1 MKKRIASILIAA
13 AVMGMSVSVWA
24 APSISEIIPE
34 APQVNQGNLSSNQQV
49 IVQNANTGAY
59 VNKDVAK
66 VVEEV
71 NNGNTKV
78 EINKVLTDLKVDT
91 NSELKTEKNQKVNPT
106 LYETITP
113 FIDLAIQ
120 ENNNISFK
128 LDGEIEVTMTVEAV
142 KGMDKKDLLILVL
155 DPETGAVQ
163 FVSIDKLNKET
174 GEVTATFSKL
184 GAIAFLEKSPLVTK
198 EISPENYEN
207 EKVKA
212 AAAELKDKKD
222 LNLKELV
229 SVLLGT
235 EDEELVIGDKT
246 ININDYVS
254 PTGLMDIAIAM
265 GDEYHY
271 NMSGEFDA
279 KINKSI
285 ADIDWQ
291 SMVSS
296 AFADFDVEAA
306 AENPESL
313 VELGEFT
320 VDGSFLMQMNPVTGE
335 AEYVQ
340 EPTLSFAYPEAET
353 EVEEETAE
361 EEAAEDENALMQWTT
376 TDKNASEEYPNLVI
390 EGTLKTVGPCA
401 LFLNSAE

>member
-91 NSELKTEKNQKVNPT
+91 NSELKTEKNQIVNPT

-198 EISPENYEN
+198 KVSPENYEN

-265 GDEYHY
+265 GDEYQY

-291 SMVSS
+291 SMVSG

-306 AENPESL
+306 AENPENL

>member
-91 NSELKTEKNQKVNPT
+91 NSELKTEKNQIVNPT

-198 EISPENYEN
+198 EVSPENYEN

-265 GDEYHY
+265 GDEYQY

-291 SMVSS
+291 SMVSG

-306 AENPESL
+306 AENPENL

>member
-1 MKKRIASILIAA
+1 MKKRIVGILIAA
-13 AVMGMSVSVWA
+13 AVMSMSVSVWA

-34 APQVNQGNLSSNQQV
+34 APQVSQGSLSANQQIV
-49 IVQNANTGAY
+49 VQNANTGAY
-59 VNKDVAK
+59 TNKDVAN

-71 NNGNTKV
+71 NNGDKKV

-91 NSELKTEKNQKVNPT
+91 NSELKTEKNQIVNPT

-198 EISPENYEN
+198 EVSPENYEN

-212 AAAELKDKKD
+212 ATAELKDKKD

-265 GDEYHY
+265 GDEYQY

-291 SMVSS
+291 SMVSN

>member
-91 NSELKTEKNQKVNPT
+91 NSELKTEKNQIVNPT

-198 EISPENYEN
+198 EVSPENYEN

-212 AAAELKDKKD
+212 ATAELKDKED

-265 GDEYHY
+265 GDEYQY

>member
-91 NSELKTEKNQKVNPT
+91 NSELKTEKNQIVNPT

-198 EISPENYEN
+198 EVSPESYEN

-229 SVLLGT
+229 SVLLDT

-265 GDEYHY
+265 GDEYQY

-320 VDGSFLMQMNPVTGE
+320 VEGSFLMQMNPVTGE

>member
-91 NSELKTEKNQKVNPT
+91 NSELKTEKNQIVNPT

-198 EISPENYEN
+198 EVSPENYEN

-212 AAAELKDKKD
+212 ATAELKDKKD

-265 GDEYHY
+265 GDEYQY

-320 VDGSFLMQMNPVTGE
+320 VEGSFLMQMNPVTGE

>member
-91 NSELKTEKNQKVNPT
+91 NSELKTEKNQIVNPT

-198 EISPENYEN
+198 EVSPENYEN

-265 GDEYHY
+265 GDEYQY

>member
-34 APQVNQGNLSSNQQV
+34 APQVNQGNLSANQQL
-49 IVQNANTGAY
+49 IVQNANTDAY
-59 VNKDVAK
+59 VNKEVAK
-66 VVEEV
+66 AVEEV
-71 NNGNTKV
+71 NNGDKKV
-78 EINKVLTDLKVDT
+78 EINKILTDLKVDT
-91 NSELKTEKNQKVNPT
+91 KQELRTEKNQKVNPT

-113 FIDLAIQ
+113 FVDLAIQ
-120 ENNNISFK
+120 ENNTVTYKSN
-128 LDGEIEVTMTVEAV
+128 GELEVSMTVEAV
-142 KGMDKKDLLILVL
+142 KGMDKKDLLIIQL
-155 DPETGAVQ
+155 DPETGEVR
-163 FVSIDKLNKET
+163 FVSIDKLDKET
-174 GEVTATFSKL
+174 GEVTATFSNL
-184 GAIAFLEKSPLVTK
+184 GPIAFLEKSPLVTK
-198 EISPENYEN
+198 EVSPENYEN

-212 AAAELKDKKD
+212 AATELKDKKD

-229 SVLLGT
+229 SVLLDT

-246 ININDYVS
+246 VNINDYVS

-265 GDEYHY
+265 GDEYQY

-291 SMVSS
+291 SMVSGV
-296 AFADFDVEAA
+296 FADFDVEAA
-306 AENPESL
+306 AEDPESL

-320 VDGSFLMQMNPVTGE
+320 VEGSFLMQMNPVTGE
-335 AEYVQ
+335 AEYIQ
-340 EPTLSFAYPEAET
+340 EPTLSFENE
-353 EVEEETAE
+353 EEETEAE
-361 EEAAEDENALMQWTT
+361 ETEDTTEDENAFMQWKT
-376 TDKNASEEYPNLVI
+376 TDENASAEYPNLVI